1 MTKLIDDPIELTKKL
16 IGFRSITP
24 DDGGSL
30 EFISSF
36 IEQLGFQTKVL
47 STQGVTNLF
56 ARWSP
61 KSGFKRTL
69 AFNGHVDVVPPGEE
83 NLWDSDPFS
92 GDIRN
97 NRIFGRGSVD
107 MKSSVA
113 AFLIALKEIIEE
125 EELSCSFVLLI
136 TSDEEGHAEYGTKE
150 LLKLSLIHISEPTR
164 PY

>member
-1 MTKLIDDPIELTKKL
+1 MTKSIDDPIALTKKL
-16 IGFRSITP
+16 ISFRSITP

-36 IEQLGFQTKVL
+36 VKKLGFQTKVS

-83 NLWDSDPFS
+83 SLWDSDPFI

-97 NRIFGRGSVD
+97 DRIFGRGSVD

-136 TSDEEGHAEYGTKE
+136 TSDEEGHAEHGTKE
-150 LLKLSLIHISEPTR
+150 LLKWAVKNN
-164 PY
+164 